1 MWFKIQ
7 GQQVHLRILVKPH
20 AKKTAILGV
29 REHRLQIAI
38 HAKPHEGEA
47 NKALMV
53 YLATLLKLPKSKIV
67 LQQGESARYKQISL
81 PLTENVK
88 AWIEAWHHFQI

>member
-1 MWFKIQ
+1 MALSPLRPVIALSAKQSTWFKIQ

-53 YLATLLKLPKSKIV
+53 YLAT
-67 LQQGESARYKQISL
+67 G
-81 PLTENVK
+81 
-88 AWIEAWHHFQI
+88 